1 MSRLLPLL
9 LLVLAGCQRPY
20 PLDERWRPLVEVV
33 ERPDLFVS
41 DTVTTTIGTRIYV
54 ANLDLWLQR
63 YPPGSV
69 EQEALLLHEREHSIR
84 QLEAGLGP
92 WLARYLN
99 DRDFMWREE
108 QLGWA
113 LELRHLRDGGRPV
126 VPAGIAFT
134 LNGYQ
139 NLSGTMVG
147 YDEALAWVE
156 AVLSGSW
163 SPES

>member
-20 PLDERWRPLVEVV
+20 QLDERWRPLVEVV

-54 ANLDLWLQR
+54 ANLNLWLQR

-113 LELRHLRDGGRPV
+113 LELRHLQDGGRPV
-126 VPAGIAFT
+126 VPAGVAFT